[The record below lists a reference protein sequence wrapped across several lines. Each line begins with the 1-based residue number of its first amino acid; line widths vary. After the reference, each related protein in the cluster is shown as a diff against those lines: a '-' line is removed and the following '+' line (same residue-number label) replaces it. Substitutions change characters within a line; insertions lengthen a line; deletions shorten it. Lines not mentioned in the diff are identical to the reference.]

1 MLYKRLRSLSLM
13 MFSFI
18 FIAPASAQYFY
29 KDIWNNQL
37 LLKEF
42 NTLRNENIKSIVIKS
57 FEDDGQPSEGFF
69 CEKRIDKNYSRSEMA
84 SNSYISG
91 QSLMIS
97 FYNSKGLLIK
107 TVDSSSSSS
116 NTSEYIYD
124 DKGRIKIISNKSKA
138 DDDSLGNI
146 IETREYFYNPIGK
159 VEKMV
164 RKKNDR
170 LISTVRFITD
180 EKGNVTEEQEALA
193 GNTGKKYY
201 YYYDDKNHLTDVV
214 HYNERAKRLLP
225 DYMFEYNNSGQVR
238 SMVSTEDGTSNYF
251 IWKYTYNDQRL
262 RETETCL
269 SKEKRLLGTISYK
282 YK

>member
-1 MLYKRLRSLSLM
+1 M
-13 MFSFI
+13 I
-18 FIAPASAQYFY
+18 
-29 KDIWNNQL
+29 
-37 LLKEF
+37 LK
-42 NTLRNENIKSIVIKS
+42 NENIKSVVIKS

-69 CEKRIDKNYSRSEMA
+69 CEKRIDKSYSHAEM
-84 SNSYISG
+84 SSKSYISG

-97 FYNSKGLLIK
+97 FYNPKGSLTK
-107 TVDSSSSSS
+107 TVDSSGTSS
-116 NTSEYIYD
+116 NTSEYVYD
-124 DKGRIKIISNKSKA
+124 EKGRIKMISNKSKA
-138 DDDSLGNI
+138 EDDSLGNI
-146 IETREYFYNPIGK
+146 TETREYFYNANGRI
-159 VEKMV
+159 ERML

-170 LISTVRFITD
+170 EISTVRFITD
-180 EKGNVTEEQEALA
+180 DKGNITEEQEILNS
-193 GNTGKKYY
+193 NTVRKYY

-225 DYMFEYNNSGQVR
+225 DYMFEYNSAGLVK